1 MPKYKHIF
9 FDLDHT
15 LWDYDANATASLN
28 ELYATHGLDRYG
40 QFLPEQMVATFFE
53 VNYELWE
60 LYNAHKIG
68 KEDIR
73 SLRFP
78 RIFEKMQVPLALLP
92 NGFEDEYVALCP
104 TKSKTFP
111 HAHDILTYLGNK
123 YELHIITNG
132 FNTIQK
138 CKLES
143 ADLAKFFS
151 KVVTSE
157 SSQARKPP
165 PKIFEFAFQL
175 TGASAQDSL
184 MIGDN
189 LTSDIAGARNVNMDY
204 IWFNPAKQKTNFE
217 IQSQIVNLLSLKD
230 LL

>member
-1 MPKYKHIF
+1 MYKYKHIF

-15 LWDYDANATASLN
+15 LWDYDANATVSLM
-28 ELYATHGLDRYG
+28 ELYDAHGLAGHG
-40 QFLPEQMVATFFE
+40 QFSAEQMVAAFFE

-68 KEDIR
+68 KDDIR
-73 SLRFP
+73 AMRFP
-78 RIFEKMQVPLALLP
+78 RVFEKMQVPLALLP
-92 NGFEDEYVALCP
+92 KDFEEEYVALCP

-111 HAHDILTYLGNK
+111 HAHDILTYLGEK

-132 FNTIQK
+132 FNEIQK

-143 ADLAKFFS
+143 AGLDKFFHT
-151 KVVTSE
+151 VVTSE
-157 SSQARKPP
+157 SSEARKPH
-165 PKIFEFAFQL
+165 PKIFHFAFQL

-189 LTSDIAGARNVNMDY
+189 LTSDIAGARNVNMDH
-204 IWFNPAKQKTNFE
+204 IWFNPSNQKTKLE
-217 IQSQIVNLLSLKD
+217 IQQEVMNLLSLRD